1 MPILSIHIVAMSILS
16 ISITQA
22 EFICYIKGDK
32 VMCYIEQKSP
42 APAPCGRHGT
52 RIAPL
57 FGWVCTDGC
66 AALGSFTLIAYK
78 GTDK

>member
-16 ISITQA
+16 ISITKLLVHTCHDSMTVVIFCDNP
-22 EFICYIKGDK
+22 ELPVEIICYIKGDK

-57 FGWVCTDGC
+57 FG
-66 AALGSFTLIAYK
+66 
-78 GTDK
+78 